1 MTGLLEGRRALVT
14 GAGSGIGERAFDRLR
29 APVRRLA
36 VPDVPIPFAPGL
48 EAAVIP
54 SEEEIAIAT
63 REIARA

>member
-1 MTGLLEGRRALVT
+1 M
-14 GAGSGIGERAFDRLR
+14 LR

-54 SEEEIAIAT
+54 SEEEIAAAT